1 MESIIR
7 RRKRCDLV
15 CGMVDVLEPE
25 DDGHGGRGD
34 HRDLR
39 HDGVNQARRRDI
51 VVLKII
57 VENDNTP

>member
-1 MESIIR
+1 MESITG

-15 CGMVDVLEPE
+15 CSMADVLETK
-25 DDGHGGRGD
+25 DDGHGGRGN